1 MNCKKSK
8 YTWLI
13 VKEWRWCWKISYCW
27 IGYCNTL
34 IQSKIHIMVCLYML
48 ILKVWCWKQI
58 SYRETVSNAQ
68 KIQCWLKNN
77 FLIIQ
82 YCKKFLLVNSI
93 STPPPLQVIFIW
105 VLHTL
110 HKIYLVSYLS
120 KIFKKQNQKTN
131 NTYTSLKEGSWMN
144 SISIIL

>member
-34 IQSKIHIMVCLYML
+34 ILSKIHIMVCLYML
-48 ILKVWCWKQI
+48 ILKVWFWKQI

-93 STPPPLQVIFIW
+93 STPLQVIFIW

-120 KIFKKQNQKTN
+120 KIFKKKNQKTN

>member
-34 IQSKIHIMVCLYML
+34 ILSKIHIMVCLYML
-48 ILKVWCWKQI
+48 ILKVWFWKQI

-68 KIQCWLKNN
+68 TIQCWLENN

-82 YCKKFLLVNSI
+82 YCKKFHFN
-93 STPPPLQVIFIW
+93 PPSKWFLFECFI
-105 VLHTL
+105 HTL
-110 HKIYLVSYLS
+110 HKKIYLVSYLS